1 MRNRWLYAT
10 GFSSVAVV
18 AIAGLSGSYVVPLE
32 HEAIQYAT
40 RPVSDP
46 VALLDQRI
54 AAGDVK
60 LEFEPGTGYLKSV
73 LRELKIST
81 DSQVLV
87 FSKTSL
93 QASRISPRTPR
104 ALYFND
110 QASVGFVRTGEV
122 LEVAGVD
129 PKQGPIFYALEQ
141 DGTAK
146 PRFERRDTCLQCH
159 ASGGTLGVP
168 GLMVRSVFPESSGM
182 PLFQA
187 GSFVTDHRSPWKERW
202 GGWYV
207 TGTHGAQLHMGNAV
221 VRDRQ
226 FPDKL
231 ETENTQNVEDLAGRF
246 DAADYLTPHSDVVA
260 LLALEHQTHMT
271 NLITRVGYEARMA
284 LHSQAAIDKAL
295 GRAEP
300 GMSESTTRRINL
312 AADELIE
319 YLLFVEEDLLTEPIK
334 GTSPFTMSFAKEG
347 LRDRKGRS
355 LRDLDLKTRLLKYP
369 CSYLIYS
376 DAFDN
381 MPAEVRERVYR
392 RLWEVLTGADKNAK
406 FARLSTDD
414 RRAILEILLETKKNL
429 PDYWQRG

>member
-1 MRNRWLYAT
+1 MRSKWVCGA
-10 GFSSVAVV
+10 GFSSLAVI

-40 RPVSDP
+40 RPLSDP
-46 VALLDQRI
+46 VARLEKRI
-54 AAGDVK
+54 AAGEAK
-60 LEFEPGTGYLKSV
+60 LEFEPKNGYLKSI
-73 LRELKIST
+73 LRELKIPV

-93 QASRISPRTPR
+93 QAQRISPRTPR

-110 QASVGFVRTGEV
+110 NASVGFVKLGEV
-122 LEVAGVD
+122 LEVASVD
-129 PKQGPIFYALEQ
+129 PEQGVIFYAVEQ

-159 ASGGTLGVP
+159 AAGGTLGVP
-168 GLMVRSVFPESSGM
+168 GLMVRSVYPEPSGM

-207 TGTHGAQLHMGNAV
+207 TGKHGSQVHMGNAV

-226 FPDKL
+226 HPDQL
-231 ETENTQNVEDLAGRF
+231 ETENTQNVQDLTGRF
-246 DAADYLTPHSDVVA
+246 DVADYLTPHSDVVA

-295 GRAEP
+295 GRTEG

-312 AADELIE
+312 AADELVE
-319 YLLFVEEDLLTEPIK
+319 YLLFTDEDLLTEPIE
-334 GTSPFTMSFAKEG
+334 GTSGFTASFPREG
-347 LRDRKGRS
+347 PRDRKGRS

-376 DAFDN
+376 DAFDR
-381 MPAEVRERVYR
+381 MPVEARERVYR
-392 RLWEVLTGADKNAK
+392 RLWEVLTGADKSTK
-406 FARLSTDD
+406 FARLTADD
-414 RRAILEILLETKKNL
+414 RRAILEILLDTKKNL
-429 PDYWQRG
+429 PAYWQRG